1 MMKTETKKEI
11 KKNTGNMTEGSI
23 LGCLLTFAFPI
34 LIGNIFQQLYNVVD
48 TAVVGNVLGDNALA
62 SIGAAAPIYGL
73 VVNFACGITNGFAV
87 IIARAF
93 GAGKEDEIRK
103 SVALSYILTGILSIL
118 FVIGSLL
125 LLNPLLGF
133 LETPVTILD
142 ETKSYLY
149 IILAFSVAT
158 MFYNMLAGMLRAI
171 GNSRA
176 PLYFLVVAMIV
187 NVVLDIILV
196 KYTPM
201 GVAGAAVATVIAQMV
216 SVIMCLVYI
225 YKKCPM
231 FKFCSKDIEADWKL
245 IGDLLSTGFSMGL
258 MIVVVSIGSVAL
270 QRAVNSLGEQIIAAH
285 TAARKIDDI
294 FMLPLGTI
302 TMAAS
307 TFTGQN
313 YGAGKMERV
322 KKGIITSILIDFV
335 WSAFACLCAMV
346 ASEFMVSALSGTKD
360 PVVLEAATN
369 YVRINL
375 PFFFVLSILL
385 VLRSSLQSVGRKV
398 IPVVGSIVELVAKF
412 LAVIVVVPMF
422 GYMGVCFLEPVIW
435 ILSAVLVC
443 IEYARF
449 VKANRQPHCER
460 RAHSSK
466 PRTVSSS

>member
-1 MMKTETKKEI
+1 MKTAGKLDL
-11 KKNTGNMTEGSI
+11 KKNAGNMTEGSI

-48 TAVVGNVLGDNALA
+48 TAVVGNVLGDNSLA
-62 SIGAAAPIYGL
+62 SIGAAAPIYSL
-73 VVNFACGITNGFAV
+73 VVNFAAGITNGFAV

-103 SVALSYILTGILSIL
+103 SVALSYMLTAILSVI

-125 LLNPLLGF
+125 FLNPLLGF
-133 LETPVTILD
+133 LETPITILK
-142 ETKSYLY
+142 ETKQYLY

-158 MFYNMLAGMLRAI
+158 MFYNMFAGMLRAI

-201 GVAGAAVATVIAQMV
+201 GVAGAAVATVIAQIV
-216 SVIMCLVYI
+216 SVAMCIIYI

-231 FKFCSKDIEADWKL
+231 FKFRVKDIETDWKL
-245 IGDLLSTGFSMGL
+245 IGELLSTGLSMGL

-270 QRAVNSLGEQIIAAH
+270 QRAVNSLGEQTIAAH

-313 YGAGKMERV
+313 YGAGKMDRV

-335 WSAFACLCAMV
+335 WSAFACLCAVV
-346 ASEFMVSALSGTKD
+346 ASEFMVSALSGTED
-360 PVVLEAATN
+360 PKVLELATN

-385 VLRSSLQSVGRKV
+385 VLRSSLQSVGRKI
-398 IPVVGSIVELVAKF
+398 IPVVGSIVELIGKF

-435 ILSAVLVC
+435 ILSAILVC

-460 RAHSSK
+460 EVCSSQ

>member
-1 MMKTETKKEI
+1 MKTVMKI
-11 KKNTGNMTEGSI
+11 DLKKNAGNMTDGSI

-62 SIGAAAPIYGL
+62 SIGAAAPIYSL
-73 VVNFACGITNGFAV
+73 VVSFANGITNGFAV

-103 SVALSYILTGILSIL
+103 SVALTFVLTAFIS
-118 FVIGSLL
+118 VIFMVGSLL
-125 LLNPLLGF
+125 LLSPLLSF
-133 LETPVTILD
+133 LETPETILK
-142 ETKSYLY
+142 ETKQYLF

-158 MFYNMLAGMLRAI
+158 MFYNMYAGMLRAI

-176 PLYFLVVAMIV
+176 PLYFLVVAMVI
-187 NVVLDIILV
+187 NVVLDIVFV
-196 KYTPM
+196 KYTPL
-201 GVAGAAVATVIAQMV
+201 GVAGAACATVIAQII
-216 SVIMCLVYI
+216 SVILCIIYI

-231 FKFCSKDIEADWKL
+231 FIFRAKDVVWDWKL
-245 IGDLLSTGFSMGL
+245 IGDLLSTGLSMGL

-270 QRAVNSLGEQIIAAH
+270 QRAVNSLGEQTIAAH

-313 YGAGKMERV
+313 YGAGKMDRV

-335 WSAFACLCAMV
+335 WSAFACLCAVV
-346 ASEFMVSALSGTKD
+346 ASEFMVRTLSGTTD
-360 PVVLEAATN
+360 PVVLESATN

-398 IPVVGSIVELVAKF
+398 IPVVGSVVELIGKF
-412 LAVIVVVPMF
+412 LAVGVIVPMF

-435 ILSAVLVC
+435 ILSAILVC

-449 VKANRQPHCER
+449 VKANHQPHCER
-460 RAHSSK
+460 EVCNAQ